1 MDLENVYVIDIE
13 TNGLLDIVSKVHVMS
28 VGYKDTEGTWQV
40 KSTDDPD
47 HIKKV
52 VGNPNN
58 VIVGHNF
65 IGFDAPAIE
74 KVLGVKVEATLIDTL
89 GLSWALYPTRLK
101 HGLEAWGIDF
111 GVLKPEIGD
120 DEWESLTYEE
130 YKHRCE
136 SDVKINI
143 NLWVTMLNKLKALYG
158 GDEDRLLPYIKY
170 INFKMTI
177 LREQEKFPLKVDVE
191 KLEENIEHFESL
203 KQSKVESLKPAMPP
217 VKNYLIKKKPAKPFK
232 KDGSLSK
239 VGETWFNL
247 VEEAKL
253 PGDYQG
259 EIRVLTKLGEPN
271 PQSSSQVK
279 DWLISLG
286 WKPKVYKETTSTDPN
301 KEGDKI
307 PQIRINGELCESVLA
322 LIEKEPALED
332 LDGLSV
338 IVHRLGALNGIKK
351 KLKGGYVTAGA
362 GGLTNTCRFQHRS
375 PICNLAGVMTS
386 NNHEGERPLR
396 DGRYIRELLIAEEG
410 NVFVGSDLSSL
421 EERCK
426 HHFIYNYDTEYVRSM
441 MQEDFDPHLDLAV
454 FAGAL
459 TEEQAQDHKSKK
471 TDYGAIRHLYKQANY
486 SCVYGVGAPK
496 LAESIGKTRKDAQA
510 IIDAYWE
517 KNWAVKKF
525 ADDQRVVEHEGE
537 RWIVNPLN
545 GFRYWL
551 KTDKDKFSTLNQGGG
566 TYIFDLWAYL
576 LISKG
581 LKISLNIHDE
591 VGGGNVKLVDKE
603 GVEKILKESIQEV
616 NKMLNLERDMD
627 CDVQFGKSYA
637 DVH

>member
-1 MDLENVYVIDIE
+1 MNLDNVYVIDIE
-13 TNGLLDIVSKVHVMS
+13 TDGLLDVATKIHVMS
-28 VGYKDTEGTWQV
+28 VGYKDENDKWQV
-40 KSTDDPD
+40 KSTNDYDIIGKVMCNPD
-47 HIKKV
+47 NV
-52 VGNPNN
+52 V
-58 VIVGHNF
+58 VGHNF
-65 IGFDAPAIE
+65 ICFDAPAIE
-74 KVLGVKVEATLIDTL
+74 KILGVKVQATIIDTL
-89 GLSWALYPTRLK
+89 AISWALYPWRLK
-101 HGLEAWGIDF
+101 HGLESWGETF
-111 GVLKPEIGD
+111 GVAKPIIGD
-120 DEWESLTYEE
+120 DEWDSLTYED

-136 SDVKINI
+136 EDVKINV
-143 NLWVTMLNKLKALYG
+143 NLWVTMLNKLRSLYE
-158 GDEDRLLPYIKY
+158 GDLDRLLPYIKY

-191 KLEENIEHFESL
+191 KLEENIKYFEGL
-203 KQSKVESLKPAMPP
+203 KQSKIESLKPAMPP
-217 VKNYLIKKKPAKPFK
+217 VKNYVTKKRPAKPFK

-239 VGETWFNL
+239 VGEAWFNL
-247 VEEAKL
+247 VEEAGL

-259 EIRVLTKLGEPN
+259 EIKVLTKLDEPN
-271 PQSSSQVK
+271 PQSSGQVK

-286 WKPKVYKETTSTDPN
+286 WKPKVYKETTSTDPA

-307 PQIRINGELCESVLA
+307 PQVRIDGMLCESVLK
-322 LIEKEPALED
+322 LKEVEPAIDE

-338 IVHRLGALNGIKK
+338 IVHRLGVLNGIKK
-351 KLKGGYVTAGA
+351 NLKDGYVVASA
-362 GGLTNTCRFQHRS
+362 GGLTNTLRFQHRS
-375 PICNLAGVMTS
+375 PICNLPGVMTS

-396 DGRYIRELLIAEEG
+396 DGRYIRELFIAEEG

-421 EERCK
+421 EDRCK
-426 HHFIYNYDTEYVRSM
+426 QHFIYNYDPEYVKSM
-441 MQEDFDPHLDLAV
+441 MQDDFDPHLDLAV

-471 TDYGAIRHLYKQANY
+471 ADCSAIRHQYKQANY

-496 LAESIGKTRKDAQA
+496 LAEAVGKTRKDAQA

-525 ADDQRVVEHEGE
+525 ADDQRVVEYEGE

-566 TYIFDLWAYL
+566 TYIFDLWVYL

-591 VGGGNVKLVDKE
+591 GAGGRVKPEDKE
-603 GVEKILKESIQEV
+603 EVERVLKESIQEV
-616 NKMLNLERDMD
+616 NKMLNLDRDMD